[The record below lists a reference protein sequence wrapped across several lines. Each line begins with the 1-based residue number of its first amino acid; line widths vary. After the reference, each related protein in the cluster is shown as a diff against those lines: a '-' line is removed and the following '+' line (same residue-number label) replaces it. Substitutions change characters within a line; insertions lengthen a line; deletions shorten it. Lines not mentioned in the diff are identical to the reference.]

1 LFAFSPEAVTPD
13 RRTAIERHTAT
24 CASCRATRDFFAV
37 AEEDL
42 SDVDM
47 WEPIAGSATRESL
60 AAYAERIADEDGEAE
75 ELLAPLFAAP
85 GKAAWTN
92 LQAQK
97 RFHSGGVVRR
107 LNAHAASISES
118 EPLDA
123 LTFADAAI
131 SIAE

>member
-1 LFAFSPEAVTPD
+1 
-13 RRTAIERHTAT
+13 
-24 CASCRATRDFFAV
+24 RATRDFFAV

-60 AAYAERIADEDGEAE
+60 AAYAERIANEDEEAE

-92 LQAQK
+92 LLAQQHF
-97 RFHSGGVVRR
+97 RTGGVVRR
-107 LNAHAASISES
+107 LSAHAHEVCQN
-118 EPLDA
+118 EPLAALIFADNAITAAEA
-123 LTFADAAI
+123 LTDDTYPEKAVYKLH
-131 SIAE
+131 